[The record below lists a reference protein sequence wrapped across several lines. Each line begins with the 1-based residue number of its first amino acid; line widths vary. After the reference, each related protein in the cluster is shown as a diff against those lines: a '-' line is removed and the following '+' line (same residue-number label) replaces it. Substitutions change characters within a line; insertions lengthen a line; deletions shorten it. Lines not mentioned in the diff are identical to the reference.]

1 MKTPKNMIFQLSA
14 DTKTLYRL
22 LREVKVG
29 QLLTFAAISKT
40 IGLRVD
46 GSFPALQSARRKALN
61 HDGIVFGAVVGV
73 GIRRLTDVE
82 IVDSVA
88 SDRRYI
94 RNRARRSA
102 TKLLT
107 VEYSKLSKRSKAE
120 YIAAL
125 SIFGAM
131 FRLTDERNV
140 LKVEG
145 YVGDQELP
153 LVETV
158 AAIEGTV

>member
-14 DTKTLYRL
+14 DTKLLYRTL
-22 LREVKVG
+22 LSVKVG
-29 QLLTFAAISKT
+29 QLLSFATISKT
-40 IGLRVD
+40 IGVKVD
-46 GSFPALQSARRKALN
+46 GSFRALQSARRKALN

-94 RNRARRSA
+94 RNKARRSA
-102 TKLLT
+102 IKLLT
-107 VEYSKLSKRSKAE
+107 VDYSKLSKKSKVE

-131 FRLTDERNV
+131 TRLTDERNV
-140 LKVEG
+140 LKVES

-158 AAIEGTV
+158 AAIEGTL